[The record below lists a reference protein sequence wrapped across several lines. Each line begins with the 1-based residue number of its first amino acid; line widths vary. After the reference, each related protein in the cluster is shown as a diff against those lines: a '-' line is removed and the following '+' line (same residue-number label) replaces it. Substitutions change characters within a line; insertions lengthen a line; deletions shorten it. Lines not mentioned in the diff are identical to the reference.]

1 METNN
6 ILSHPEG
13 PECQFVVGEGTYALK
28 EDLLLA
34 MPLPCPSEVSVL
46 NSNPL
51 STNSQPE
58 TSGTKVSLL
67 SISSLNM
74 VSQPTIEIFG
84 NLEPLE
90 EKGENQNR
98 IKKYVQNNSGGIQRR
113 RISPTGSV
121 KFSQGVGLSPT
132 SEENTILNT
141 IGKDQGKKKKPKNN
155 IMKSNSSFIS
165 RCVVDEHLNKRL
177 QERKSNGYYAFTNI
191 DRAFQWLDLS
201 SPQKAEY
208 LTKILFTKGHCLCHD
223 INQVTKSQ
231 THIDLI
237 LGFSTGEIIWYEPI
251 SQKYTR
257 LNKNGIIN
265 KNPVSEI
272 KWIPGSENLFLAS
285 HIDGSLV
292 MYDKEKEEATLLS
305 EEKIRHSTNQ
315 FENSEHKIQPS
326 LCINKSIFS
335 KNQKFNPVSS
345 WKLSRQRINSFA
357 FSPDNSRLA
366 VVGEDGTLQILDYL
380 KERLLGVFS
389 SYYGGLICVCWSP
402 DGKYVLTG
410 GQDDLVSIWS
420 IVDFK
425 IVARCQ
431 GHHSWV
437 TSVCF
442 DSWRCDDL
450 NYRFGS
456 VGEDC
461 RLLLW
466 DFSVGMLHRPK
477 ATNMRLRGSVC
488 SWYPGICRSE
498 TNVNNMRSMS
508 INSSAD
514 HAENT
519 IDHPA
524 EPRATTALLPPVV
537 SKLIHKDPLCW
548 LGFTKESILTSCRSG
563 HIRIW
568 ERPSDL
574 FESIKASV

>member
-13 PECQFVVGEGTYALK
+13 PESQFVVGEGTYALK

-34 MPLPCPSEVSVL
+34 MPLPCPSEVSHL

-51 STNSQPE
+51 STNPQPE

-67 SISSLNM
+67 SISSLRM
-74 VSQPTIEIFG
+74 VSQPTTEIFG
-84 NLEPLE
+84 NLESLE

-98 IKKYVQNNSGGIQRR
+98 VKKYVQNNSGNIQRR

-121 KFSQGVGLSPT
+121 KFSQGVGSSPT
-132 SEENTILNT
+132 SEENTILTT
-141 IGKDQGKKKKPKNN
+141 IGRDQGKKKKPKNN

-165 RCVVDEHLNKRL
+165 RCVVDENLNKRL
-177 QERKSNGYYAFTNI
+177 QERKSDGYYAFANI

-237 LGFSTGEIIWYEPI
+237 MGFSTGEIIWYEPI

-292 MYDKEKEEATLLS
+292 MYDKEKEEAALLS
-305 EEKIRHSTNQ
+305 EEKIRHTTNPV
-315 FENSEHKIQPS
+315 ENSEHKIQPS

-345 WKLSRQRINSFA
+345 WKLSTQRINSFA

-366 VVGEDGTLQILDYL
+366 VVGEDGALQILDYL
-380 KERLLGVFS
+380 EER
-389 SYYGGLICVCWSP
+389 
-402 DGKYVLTG
+402 
-410 GQDDLVSIWS
+410 
-420 IVDFK
+420 
-425 IVARCQ
+425 
-431 GHHSWV
+431 
-437 TSVCF
+437 
-442 DSWRCDDL
+442 
-450 NYRFGS
+450 
-456 VGEDC
+456 
-461 RLLLW
+461 
-466 DFSVGMLHRPK
+466 
-477 ATNMRLRGSVC
+477 
-488 SWYPGICRSE
+488 
-498 TNVNNMRSMS
+498 
-508 INSSAD
+508 
-514 HAENT
+514 
-519 IDHPA
+519 
-524 EPRATTALLPPVV
+524 
-537 SKLIHKDPLCW
+537 
-548 LGFTKESILTSCRSG
+548 
-563 HIRIW
+563 
-568 ERPSDL
+568 
-574 FESIKASV
+574 